1 METNGFFQ
9 FEMIINVLVSSLRF
23 IWIPVL
29 YVYDHYKCFT
39 LVLQLLSVYFRKA
52 WKERLEQPLTSLK
65 GVSQHTMT
73 FVAEYFII
81 SHSLK
86 IHLLTLTDTHS
97 VSLRYSGYFIRTRTQ
112 WILTGDHACTYTPL
126 ETSCLALGQETV
138 WGQQHRGVCA
148 CAGWWGGWIIPL
160 GPASTL
166 SIRIPSQQIPTHS
179 MTQCCFNVVPASK
192 TLGQH

>member
-1 METNGFFQ
+1 
-9 FEMIINVLVSSLRF
+9 MIINVLVSSFRF

-29 YVYDHYKCFT
+29 FVYDHYKCFT
-39 LVLQLLSVYFRKA
+39 LLLQLLSVYFRKA

-73 FVAEYFII
+73 FVAKYFII

-86 IHLLTLTDTHS
+86 IHLLTLTDTYS
-97 VSLRYSGYFIRTRTQ
+97 VSLGYSGYFIRTRTQ
-112 WILTGDHACTYTPL
+112 WILTSDHACTYTPPPL

-148 CAGWWGGWIIPL
+148 CAGDGEDGLYPWGL
-160 GPASTL
+160 PAPC
-166 SIRIPSQQIPTHS
+166 PSEYHPSRSRHTVWP
-179 MTQCCFNVVPASK
+179 NVALMLASVFDA
-192 TLGQH
+192 GQH